1 MKIACAAL
9 AAALSVLA
17 PITLAQDEH
26 KHHGAP
32 PAATGSDE
40 MTEAFE
46 AANEKMHQGMD
57 VELTGDAD
65 VDFMRG
71 MIPHHQ
77 GAIDMA
83 NVALKYGKDPEV
95 RTLAE
100 AVIKAQQEEITFM
113 RAWLAKH
120 GK

>member
-1 MKIACAAL
+1 
-9 AAALSVLA
+9 
-17 PITLAQDEH
+17 
-26 KHHGAP
+26 
-32 PAATGSDE
+32 
-40 MTEAFE
+40 
-46 AANEKMHQGMD
+46 
-57 VELTGDAD
+57 
-65 VDFMRG
+65 
-71 MIPHHQ
+71 
-77 GAIDMA
+77 MA

>member
-26 KHHGAP
+26 RASRGAP
-32 PAATGSDE
+32 PAAAGSDE

-71 MIPHHQ
+71 MIPHRRCRSTW
-77 GAIDMA
+77 
-83 NVALKYGKDPEV
+83 P
-95 RTLAE
+95 TSP
-100 AVIKAQQEEITFM
+100 
-113 RAWLAKH
+113 
-120 GK
+120 

>member
-1 MKIACAAL
+1 MKIAYTAV
-9 AAALSVLA
+9 AAALLVLA
-17 PITLAQDEH
+17 PLARAQDAH
-26 KHHGAP
+26 KHDTA
-32 PAATGSDE
+32 PAAAASDE
-40 MTEAFE
+40 VTAAFE
-46 AANEKMHQGMD
+46 AANEKMHEGMD

-83 NVALKYGKDPEV
+83 NVAVKYGKDPEV
-95 RTLAE
+95 RKLAE
-100 AVIKAQQEEITFM
+100 AVIKAQQEEIAFM
-113 RAWLAKH
+113 KAWLAKH